1 MTFAELS
8 PYDLYRF
15 KKPIDLVFEYKL
27 KMQTKY
33 KATFTFPISQTF
45 EYSFHYK
52 FKDEFIFQ
60 LADFNDFY
68 KLMKTMDINIP
79 NPNNHHHGFR
89 LSTKEDVMNRSV
101 EVVKY
106 FDLNEL
112 DYNDSIHINYIIY
125 LYLKEEHHKLFPSVQ
140 TWLAARETMIQAIRE
155 KYLKSEVP
163 PIEFVFKLS
172 LNLLIEDWNR
182 EDRLKND
189 AQPKEI

>member
-1 MTFAELS
+1 MTFSDLS
-8 PYDLYRF
+8 SFDQYRF

-33 KATFTFPISQTF
+33 KATFTFPIAQTF

-52 FKDEFIFQ
+52 FNDEFIFQ

-89 LSTKEDVMNRSV
+89 LSTKDDVMNRPV
-101 EVVKY
+101 EVVRY

-112 DYNDSIHINYIIY
+112 DYNDSIHLNYIIF
-125 LYLKEEHHKLFPSVQ
+125 LYLKEEHHTLSPSVQ
-140 TWLAARETMIQAIRE
+140 TWLAARETMIQAISE

-189 AQPKEI
+189 VPPKGI